1 MSKRSS
7 QEESS
12 AEAGIVGAE
21 IGLNGDVVKRLMQM
35 IDMTCEKEYSCE
47 ETFALLDEYIELS
60 LTNKEAAAL
69 MPLVKQHISMCP
81 DCREEFEALLL
92 AIGDRSPPLP

>member
-1 MSKRSS
+1 MSKRANQEVPSS
-7 QEESS
+7 N
-12 AEAGIVGAE
+12 AGIADVAPP
-21 IGLNGDVVKRLMQM
+21 LNEDVVRRLMQM
-35 IDMTCEKEYSCE
+35 IDNTCEKEYSCE

-69 MPLVKQHISMCP
+69 MPLVKQHIGMCP

-92 AIGDRSPPLP
+92 AMQGQSPSLP